1 MPSTLG
7 LGGSGTLTSQE
18 STIFDSSVDVIATGV
33 QAGAAVYSVQ
43 NGTGNAYIRNP
54 ALNGASNYIPLGPGA
69 KQDFIINRAGG
80 IGQLFGKSD
89 AGGTIITGGPTGGT

>member
-1 MPSTLG
+1 MPSVIG

-18 STIFDSSVDVIATGV
+18 ATIFDSSVDVIS
-33 QAGAAVYSVQ
+33 AGILSGGALFTIK
-43 NGTGNAYIRNP
+43 NGTGNAFIRNP
-54 ALNGASNYIPLGPGA
+54 VLNGATNYFPMGPGD

-89 AGGTIITGGPTGGT
+89 ANGTTITGGPTGGT